1 MIPPNPMISAGV
13 GPPVFDYE
21 PSVKAAC
28 QYSERPLRRQWASV
42 VDTHLPT
49 PIIHGELDDFVQRRE
64 AMGVPEFDDDNFN
77 SEVLQASGPV
87 LVDFWAPWCGPCR
100 QIAPVIEQLAGENQ
114 GAIKIGKLNVDNA
127 PNSAQSYGVSSIP
140 TLMLFK
146 NGEVIDRFV
155 GVQPKTRLQQAID
168 AAKS

>member
-1 MIPPNPMISAGV
+1 
-13 GPPVFDYE
+13 
-21 PSVKAAC
+21 
-28 QYSERPLRRQWASV
+28 
-42 VDTHLPT
+42 
-49 PIIHGELDDFVQRRE
+49 
-64 AMGVPEFDDDNFN
+64 MGVPEFDDNNFE
-77 SEVLQASGPV
+77 SEVLQSSGPV

-114 GAIKIGKLNVDNA
+114 GTIKVGKLNVDEA

-155 GVQPKTRLQQAID
+155 GVQPKTRLQQAIN
-168 AAKS
+168 AAIG